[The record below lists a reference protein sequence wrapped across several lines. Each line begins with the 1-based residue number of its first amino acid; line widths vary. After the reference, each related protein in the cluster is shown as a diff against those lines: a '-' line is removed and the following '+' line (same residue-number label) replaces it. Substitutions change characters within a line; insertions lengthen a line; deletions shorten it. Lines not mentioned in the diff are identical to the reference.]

1 MKKTFLRHS
10 ARILS
15 LLLMISLLVCSF
27 AACAN
32 QGKTLMKLEKDGI
45 KVTLS
50 VNLYE
55 LFLCRMKGVLYN
67 GGYTNNGVGPESQAF
82 WNYTSKFEGD
92 TVMTLDQY
100 YHQNILTNCRT
111 YLVSLYLFEQMDLQL
126 TNADLEDVQQRLD
139 ELVRTDGG
147 GSKTKLNSYLAGFGV
162 NYNMLKD
169 AYLLEKKVTAVQNAL
184 FGENAGLIGDDIKTD
199 HMKENYVH
207 FRQIFLPTYNYKT
220 ETDANG
226 DTVYYYTEGSMRDH
240 VYYDTHNGV
249 VGYNEDGSVI
259 KDKNGD
265 TVYFVNDGE
274 YKTIAYNKANGSP
287 SYLMVE
293 NSTQY
298 QIVEMTEE
306 EKKALEARA
315 NALTEELTGKSYE
328 EFEIA
333 IGKEITPQ
341 NDLEQHP
348 DGYYIDRNVDFAASG
363 SDSAYLSEII
373 EKLDQMQDGDV
384 ALVPSP
390 YGYHVIKKYPF
401 TEKAYSLPANETWFE
416 NFNSNLIEKLF
427 LERCETYFPEIYVD
441 EKVLAGAPS
450 IKNVAI
456 NYNLI

>member
-1 MKKTFLRHS
+1 M
-10 ARILS
+10 
-15 LLLMISLLVCSF
+15 
-27 AACAN
+27 
-32 QGKTLMKLEKDGI
+32 
-45 KVTLS
+45 
-50 VNLYE
+50 
-55 LFLCRMKGVLYN
+55 
-67 GGYTNNGVGPESQAF
+67 
-82 WNYTSKFEGD
+82 
-92 TVMTLDQY
+92 
-100 YHQNILTNCRT
+100 
-111 YLVSLYLFEQMDLQL
+111 
-126 TNADLEDVQQRLD
+126 
-139 ELVRTDGG
+139 
-147 GSKTKLNSYLAGFGV
+147 
-162 NYNMLKD
+162 
-169 AYLLEKKVTAVQNAL
+169 TAVQNAL

-226 DTVYYYTEGSMRDH
+226 DTVYYYTEGSMRDRI
-240 VYYDTHNGV
+240 YYDTHNGV